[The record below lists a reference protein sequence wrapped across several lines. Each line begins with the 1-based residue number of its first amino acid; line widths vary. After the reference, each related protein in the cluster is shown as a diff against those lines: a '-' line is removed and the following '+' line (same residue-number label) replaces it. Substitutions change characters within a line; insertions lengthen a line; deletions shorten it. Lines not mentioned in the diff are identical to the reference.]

1 MASAPE
7 NLLKPPP
14 TSSFVRECL
23 ERIPH
28 RSGGIALDIPC
39 GLGRH
44 TDLLAK
50 RGMFVVA
57 ADLEDQCLRAIS
69 QATRVGES
77 VAPIR
82 LNANHAL
89 PFRLDAFDLVTV
101 VHALSLKVLANAMP
115 TVRAGGHII
124 FETYGA
130 QGGNWQSLPRPRE
143 VSETFSIRFDPVL
156 YRERMVRGQ
165 RRAVTVKALFRRI

>member
-1 MASAPE
+1 MAPAHG
-7 NLLKPPP
+7 NLPQYPP

-28 RSGGIALDIPC
+28 RTAGIALDIPC

-44 TDLLAK
+44 TLLLAK
-50 RGMFVVA
+50 YGMFVVA
-57 ADLEDQCLRAIS
+57 ADLDDQCLRAVS
-69 QATRVGES
+69 QTNRIGES

-82 LNANHAL
+82 LNANHVL
-89 PFRLDAFDLVTV
+89 PFRLEAFDLVTV

-115 TVRAGGHII
+115 TVRAGGHLI

-130 QGGNWQSLPRPRE
+130 QGENWRSLPRPRE
-143 VSETFSIRFDPVL
+143 VSETFSTRFDPVL

-165 RRAVTVKALFRRI
+165 SSAVTVKALFRRI